1 MNSLFN
7 MIGNDKKR
15 PNSFGLMD
23 MFDAVKDKIL
33 PIIGD
38 TPYGWATEKV
48 KEHGNRFLMEMGE
61 GLYHD
66 LPQGTI
72 DLGVDIINR
81 GSNLVGGEGDL
92 INRESV
98 QVVPPVF
105 DEEERRKLGM
115 KSLEEDS
122 VGRILGQLF
131 GGYAGLRSV
140 VSKGLLGEATS
151 VAGAGAT
158 LDPTKENLSNFMQD
172 TRFKNAL
179 FEYMA
184 AGVPEEASAGER
196 LVARVGTMTEELG
209 LAFIPVGLIQ
219 GLRAMKNNPAIKEQL
234 LDTFHPDRIGQL
246 VTDKTGLTTD
256 YRMMAVPEEG
266 GLLPSAKV
274 DSAGFYLKS
283 EQQVLA
289 MPQDKMQA
297 SHVAGYLQKR
307 GVSPSEMKDIGLLDM
322 LGKIPTGEMITKQGL
337 LDYIDKNRIT
347 MTSESLVPGGADL
360 QFQALH
366 APDPNDYY
374 MNDRTYEGVV
384 GQPASV
390 GENLWETEKWYNV
403 EGTENQWKIMENEH
417 LSGRTEDLLSEIQNE
432 SFRIDMEDFFE
443 TGNYEHM
450 SLAKTLHKLYP
461 DKYPETASIR
471 MDRLREAIRSR
482 EASSSQ
488 SESLKSEIL
497 KAGKELD
504 ELEANFN
511 DTDSGK
517 FWGHEWDYKLMD
529 NIAEDSLTSEQYSEV
544 IEAIE
549 DMATKEYMDSPYFE
563 VKVGNDDLGEY
574 IFRGSDDIG
583 WEILDDTG
591 ENIFKNDSPS
601 LRSSPSLN
609 EAQVELRQYVEDMG
623 FYDSERYALG
633 NAKYTNPDWIQPN
646 ADMDT
651 YSEELVRLEA
661 RPEHA
666 QKFTTSDVYDE
677 GHYGDDYPDT
687 IGHFRKTIREGTVVN
702 PDTTVPL
709 GKPTDELIIGRNR
722 ASQRVTR
729 SSMDEKSLKHWDET
743 LHTDDPNVY
752 FVEEVQSD
760 WMSAGREFGFG
771 EEANIKGIKDAKF
784 KMKDLQ
790 SFIKNWEDYRVELNR
805 VQTKGWVTDATGKTF
820 TNIRTRLEGEEGLK
834 LFQLPT
840 EGAQSMKG
848 YQERLINR
856 VDNKILQKA
865 FQQGEVQGQR
875 MKFYQNTESID
886 VGYDPADYS
895 RTIQPHE
902 VRSQKEWNER
912 WKVDPRNPQAEN
924 FKGFGDADIKAL
936 DEWFDQELKRLD
948 NYLRRANDVDTPE
961 FTPVK
966 DQDRDVHLMV
976 KHAITKAIENGSTK
990 VAFPKGD
997 MILDIWNKARR
1008 ETFHKKVEFEELYSN
1023 LYDKKIPKF
1032 LKKYAGQHKG
1042 KVGKIYI
1049 EDFGRE
1055 VFYIEITPEM
1065 RESLLKE
1072 VTPPYQITDDI
1083 DKRGLIHPQSLYAK
1097 FPLPIGA
1104 GLLGMQEEKKKRGL
1118 LD

>member
-390 GENLWETEKWYNV
+390 GENLWETEKWYNA
-403 EGTENQWKIMENEH
+403 EGTENQWKIMDDEH
-417 LSGRTEDLLSEIQNE
+417 HGMRHDEMWDEITGELEVTFDEHGAFQKE
-432 SFRIDMEDFFE
+432 KTGDMFTSLQTFE
-443 TGNYEHM
+443 E
-450 SLAKTLHKLYP
+450 LHKLYP
-461 DKYPETASIR
+461 DKYPETTVMR
-471 MDRLREAIRSR
+471 MDKLREAIRSR

-497 KAGKELD
+497 KAQKELD
-504 ELEANFN
+504 ELEANF
-511 DTDSGK
+511 K
-517 FWGHEWDYKLMD
+517 WGTEWDADILRALKDGNLDNKILSDMD
-529 NIAEDSLTSEQYSEV
+529 
-544 IEAIE
+544 EAV
-549 DMATKEYMDSPYFE
+549 ATRTTKEYMDSPYFE
-563 VKVGNDDLGEY
+563 VKVGNDDIGEY
-574 IFRGSDDIG
+574 IFRGNDDIG

-687 IGHFRKTIREGTVVN
+687 IGHFRKTIREGTVVQPN
-702 PDTTVPL
+702 ITIPKAKEGSYTGIEGTTTDYTTGELRSGRDT
-709 GKPTDELIIGRNR
+709 GIF
-722 ASQRVTR
+722 
-729 SSMDEKSLKHWDET
+729 
-743 LHTDDPNVY
+743 TDDPNVY

-771 EEANIKGIKDAKF
+771 EEANIKGIKDAEF
-784 KMKDLQ
+784 KMKELQAFKTSWRVIQNDL
-790 SFIKNWEDYRVELNR
+790 KDYKVMEL
-805 VQTKGWVTDATGKTF
+805 TGDEHVKKV
-820 TNIRTRLEGEEGLK
+820 LELK
-834 LFQLPT
+834 LLPQDVG
-840 EGAQSMKG
+840 EAAGKEVQSWKTSQEYN
-848 YQERLINR
+848 YQQETISKT
-856 VDNKILQKA
+856 DNKILQKA
-865 FQQGEVQGQR
+865 FQQGEVQGLR
-875 MKFYQNTESID
+875 MEEMGID
-886 VGYDPADYS
+886 KLGYDPNEYS

-924 FKGFGDADIKAL
+924 FEGFGIADLDQL

-1023 LYDKKIPKF
+1023 LYDKKIPTF

>member
-1 MNSLFN
+1 MSISLFN

-172 TRFKNAL
+172 TRFNNLL

-390 GENLWETEKWYNV
+390 GENLWETEKWYNA
-403 EGTENQWKIMENEH
+403 EGTENQWKIMDDEH
-417 LSGRTEDLLSEIQNE
+417 HGMRHDEMWDEITGELEVTFDEHGAFQKE
-432 SFRIDMEDFFE
+432 KTGDMFTSLQTFE
-443 TGNYEHM
+443 E
-450 SLAKTLHKLYP
+450 LHKLYP
-461 DKYPETASIR
+461 DKYPETTVMR
-471 MDRLREAIRSR
+471 MDKLREAIRSR

-497 KAGKELD
+497 KAQKELD
-504 ELEANFN
+504 ELEANF
-511 DTDSGK
+511 K
-517 FWGHEWDYKLMD
+517 WGTEWDADILRALKDGNLDNKILSDMD
-529 NIAEDSLTSEQYSEV
+529 
-544 IEAIE
+544 EAV
-549 DMATKEYMDSPYFE
+549 ATRTTKEYMDSPYFE
-563 VKVGNDDLGEY
+563 VKVGNDDIGEY
-574 IFRGSDDIG
+574 IFRGNDDIG

-646 ADMDT
+646 ANMDT
-651 YSEELVRLEA
+651 YSEELVRLEGT
-661 RPEHA
+661 PDEI
-666 QKFTTSDVYDE
+666 KIDVYDE

-687 IGHFRKTIREGTVVN
+687 IGHFRKTIREGMVVH
-702 PDTTVPL
+702 PDITVP
-709 GKPTDELIIGRNR
+709 
-722 ASQRVTR
+722 
-729 SSMDEKSLKHWDET
+729 KSTKKKTYEDIKKEVSEGYMVE
-743 LHTDDPNVY
+743 DDNVY

-771 EEANIKGIKDAKF
+771 EEANIKGIKDAEF
-784 KMKDLQ
+784 KMKELKAFKTSWRVIQ
-790 SFIKNWEDYRVELNR
+790 NNLKDYKVMEL
-805 VQTKGWVTDATGKTF
+805 TGDEHVKKV
-820 TNIRTRLEGEEGLK
+820 LELK
-834 LFQLPT
+834 LLPQDVG
-840 EGAQSMKG
+840 EAAGKEVQSWKTSQEYN
-848 YQERLINR
+848 YQQETISKT
-856 VDNKILQKA
+856 DNKILQKA
-865 FQQGEVQGQR
+865 FQQGEVQGFR
-875 MKFYQNTESID
+875 MEEMGID
-886 VGYDPADYS
+886 KLGYDPNEYS

-924 FKGFGDADIKAL
+924 FEGFGIADLDQL